1 VVPAPYQRRFRGRY
15 QHERTGCPPWPGGA
29 GQACTSATEVN
40 LMTITITKVEKI
52 EATRIHLTPGEL
64 A

>member
-1 VVPAPYQRRFRGRY
+1 VTPTLARRRRARVP
-15 QHERTGCPPWPGGA
+15 
-29 GQACTSATEVN
+29 SATEVN
-40 LMTITITKVEKI
+40 LMAINITKVEKI

>member
-1 VVPAPYQRRFRGRY
+1 VTTLARLRR
-15 QHERTGCPPWPGGA
+15 A
-29 GQACTSATEVN
+29 GLPSATEVN

-52 EATRIHLTPGEL
+52 EATRIHLNPGEL